1 MPRLPA
7 LTLCAALAL
16 PAAASA
22 ETVNVFCW
30 ADYLPEAQRAAFTT
44 ETGIDVVYDVFDSN
58 ELLET
63 KLLAGA
69 SQYDLV
75 CPNAVPH
82 LARMIPAGLFLP
94 LDRALLP
101 GWSNLDPDLTAQMA
115 AVADPGNRFAAPWLW
130 GAYAV
135 GRVPEKTDAL
145 MPDAP
150 TDSLR
155 MVFDPAVVSRFAPC
169 GVDIVDNPTDVIAM
183 ALIHLGLDPA
193 SAAPDD
199 LARVADLLRAI
210 RPHIRS
216 IHASAYYGAMAE
228 GETCLALGFSGDFGI
243 AAARA
248 AETGQP
254 FTVTHALPTEGS
266 ILFVDSWVIPADA
279 PNPAGAHR
287 LIDFTL
293 RPEVAAAAT
302 EALFYANA
310 NAAAL
315 PLLDPALRDDPA
327 LFPPPEQRA
336 RMRIAAPVDAGARRR
351 MLRLWD
357 DFRAGR

>member
-1 MPRLPA
+1 MTRLHA
-7 LTLCAALAL
+7 LCFCAALGL

-30 ADYLPEAQRAAFTT
+30 SDYLPAEQRAAFTA
-44 ETGIDVVYDVFDSN
+44 ETGIEVVYDVFDSN

-69 SQYDLV
+69 SQYDVV
-75 CPNAVPH
+75 CPNAAPH
-82 LARMIPAGLFLP
+82 LARMIAADLFLP

-101 GWSNLDPDLTAQMA
+101 GWGHLDAGIAAQMD
-115 AVADPGNRFAAPWLW
+115 AVADPGNRFAVPWMW
-130 GAYAV
+130 GAYAI
-135 GRVPEKTDAL
+135 GRVPEKIDAI

-150 TDSLR
+150 VDSLR
-155 MVFDPAVVSRFAPC
+155 MIFDPEVVSRFAAC

-193 SAAPDD
+193 SQAPEDMEKVAA
-199 LARVADLLRAI
+199 LLRGI
-210 RPHIRS
+210 RPYIRS

-243 AAARA
+243 AAARTV
-248 AETGQP
+248 ETGQS
-254 FTVTHALPTEGS
+254 FTVTHALPVEGS
-266 ILFVDSWVIPADA
+266 ILFVDSWTIPRDA

-287 LIDFTL
+287 FIDFTL

-315 PLLDPALRDDPA
+315 PLLDSALREDPT
-327 LFPPPEQRA
+327 LFPPPDLRA
-336 RMRIAAPVDAGARRR
+336 RMRIAAPVEAGARRR